1 MFEKEQAGFNLLK
14 SKDVYAILD
23 GDTSFRSDA
32 LDEEVSLPYQSGPKL
47 VEVLNKF
54 GIDASYGSSSRW
66 MYVEA
71 LLEHCIENNRVSNM
85 LAYFFNLER
94 FQKEFSG
101 LTPEEIK
108 RRHAAIV
115 EGAIAAIN
123 SMLFFGGHELRC
135 FGNNYV
141 ITSVDDV
148 PAMSIPSINTID
160 RSYIKDM
167 ANRAQE
173 DIELGNFDSALTKAR
188 TLLEEVFCWAI
199 ERKGEQ
205 PSSSGDVGKMFSQVK
220 CLYNIH
226 ADKTM
231 DRRICDLVNGL
242 NKIVD
247 SIGQMR
253 NKQGDAHG
261 VGASRVNIE
270 DYHARLAVNAAANVA
285 DFVLSV
291 VHRAERDRH

>member
-1 MFEKEQAGFNLLK
+1 MLKSEQVGFNLLK
-14 SKDVYAILD
+14 TKDVYAILD
-23 GDTSFRSDA
+23 GDKSFRSDA
-32 LDEEVSLPYQSGPKL
+32 LDEDVSLPYQSGPML

-54 GIDASYGSSSRW
+54 GIDATYDSSSRW
-66 MYVEA
+66 MYVNV
-71 LLEHCIENNRVSNM
+71 LLEHCIENNRVSDM
-85 LAYFFNLER
+85 LAYFFSLER
-94 FQKEFSG
+94 FQNDFYG

-108 RRHAAIV
+108 RRHGAVV

-123 SMLFFGGHELRC
+123 SVLFFGGHELRC

-141 ITSVDDV
+141 IVSVDDV
-148 PAMSIPSINTID
+148 PEMSIPSINTID

-167 ANRAQE
+167 AERAQE

-199 ERKGEQ
+199 ERKGVQ
-205 PSSSGDVGKMFSQVK
+205 PSSSGDVGKLFSQVK

-226 ADKTM
+226 ADRTM

-253 NKQGDAHG
+253 NKQAMLT
-261 VGASRVNIE
+261 E
-270 DYHARLAVNAAANVA
+270 W
-285 DFVLSV
+285 
-291 VHRAERDRH
+291 VHQG

>member
-1 MFEKEQAGFNLLK
+1 MFKKEQAGFNLLK

-71 LLEHCIENNRVSNM
+71 LLEHCIENNRVSDM
-85 LAYFFNLER
+85 LAYFFNLAR

-141 ITSVDDV
+141 IQSMTCPRCLFLQSTRLTVLILKIW
-148 PAMSIPSINTID
+148 PIEPRKILNLGISI
-160 RSYIKDM
+160 
-167 ANRAQE
+167 
-173 DIELGNFDSALTKAR
+173 ALSLKR
-188 TLLEEVFCWAI
+188 EH
-199 ERKGEQ
+199 
-205 PSSSGDVGKMFSQVK
+205 
-220 CLYNIH
+220 Y
-226 ADKTM
+226 
-231 DRRICDLVNGL
+231 
-242 NKIVD
+242 
-247 SIGQMR
+247 
-253 NKQGDAHG
+253 
-261 VGASRVNIE
+261 
-270 DYHARLAVNAAANVA
+270 
-285 DFVLSV
+285 
-291 VHRAERDRH
+291 

>member
-1 MFEKEQAGFNLLK
+1 MGHGKPPPRRCGK
-14 SKDVYAILD
+14 GYRTGRYSKPIVAPRARGKKLRR
-23 GDTSFRSDA
+23 GGG
-32 LDEEVSLPYQSGPKL
+32 GPQWL
-47 VEVLNKF
+47 SHIVF
-54 GIDASYGSSSRW
+54 S
-66 MYVEA
+66 
-71 LLEHCIENNRVSNM
+71 
-85 LAYFFNLER
+85 LER
-94 FQKEFSG
+94 FQNDFYG

-108 RRHAAIV
+108 RRHGAVV

-123 SMLFFGGHELRC
+123 SVLFFGGHELRC

-141 ITSVDDV
+141 IVSVDDV
-148 PAMSIPSINTID
+148 PEMSIPSINTID

-167 ANRAQE
+167 AERAQE

-199 ERKGEQ
+199 ERKGMQ
-205 PSSSGDVGKMFSQVK
+205 PSSSGDAGKLFSQVK

-226 ADKTM
+226 ADRTM

-291 VHRAERDRH
+291 VHRAERNGH

>member
-1 MFEKEQAGFNLLK
+1 MLKSEQVGFNLLK
-14 SKDVYAILD
+14 TKDVYAILD
-23 GDTSFRSDA
+23 GDKSFRSDA
-32 LDEEVSLPYQSGPKL
+32 LDEDVSLPYQSGPML

-54 GIDASYGSSSRW
+54 GIDATYDSSSRW
-66 MYVEA
+66 MYVNV
-71 LLEHCIENNRVSNM
+71 LLEHCIENNRVSDM
-85 LAYFFNLER
+85 LAYFFSLER
-94 FQKEFSG
+94 FQNDFYG

-108 RRHAAIV
+108 RRHGAVV

-123 SMLFFGGHELRC
+123 SVLFFGGHELRC

-141 ITSVDDV
+141 IVSVDDV
-148 PAMSIPSINTID
+148 PEMSIPSINTID

-167 ANRAQE
+167 AERAQE

-199 ERKGEQ
+199 ERKGVQ
-205 PSSSGDVGKMFSQVK
+205 PSSSGDVGKLFSQVK

-226 ADKTM
+226 ADSTM

-291 VHRAERDRH
+291 VHRAERNGH

>member
-1 MFEKEQAGFNLLK
+1 
-14 SKDVYAILD
+14 
-23 GDTSFRSDA
+23 
-32 LDEEVSLPYQSGPKL
+32 
-47 VEVLNKF
+47 
-54 GIDASYGSSSRW
+54 
-66 MYVEA
+66 
-71 LLEHCIENNRVSNM
+71 M
-85 LAYFFNLER
+85 LAYFFNLAR

-115 EGAIAAIN
+115 EGAIAAVN
-123 SMLFFGGHELRC
+123 SILFFGGHELRC

-291 VHRAERDRH
+291 VHRAERNGH

>member
-47 VEVLNKF
+47 VEMLNKF

-71 LLEHCIENNRVSNM
+71 LLEHCIENNRVSDM
-85 LAYFFNLER
+85 LAYFFNLAR
-94 FQKEFSG
+94 FQKEFSS

-115 EGAIAAIN
+115 EGAIAAVN
-123 SMLFFGGHELRC
+123 SILFFGGHELRC

-291 VHRAERDRH
+291 VHRAERNGH

>member
-71 LLEHCIENNRVSNM
+71 LLEHCIENNRVSDM
-85 LAYFFNLER
+85 LAYFFNLAR
-94 FQKEFSG
+94 FQKEFSR

>member
-54 GIDASYGSSSRW
+54 GIDVSYGSSSRW
-66 MYVEA
+66 MYVKA
-71 LLEHCIENNRVSNM
+71 LLEHCIENNRVSDM
-85 LAYFFNLER
+85 LAYFFSLAR

-141 ITSVDDV
+141 ITSVDDM

-173 DIELGNFDSALTKAR
+173 DIELGNFDSALAKAR

-205 PSSSGDVGKMFSQVK
+205 SSSSGDVGKMFSQVK

-291 VHRAERDRH
+291 VHRAERNGH

>member
-54 GIDASYGSSSRW
+54 GIDVSYGSSSRW
-66 MYVEA
+66 MYVKA
-71 LLEHCIENNRVSNM
+71 LLEHCIENNRVSDM
-85 LAYFFNLER
+85 LAYFFSLAR

-141 ITSVDDV
+141 ITSVDDM

-205 PSSSGDVGKMFSQVK
+205 SSSSGDVGKMFSQVK

-242 NKIVD
+242 NIIVD

-253 NKQGDAHG
+253 NKQGDTHG

-291 VHRAERDRH
+291 VHRAERNGH

>member
-1 MFEKEQAGFNLLK
+1 MFEKEQAGFNFLK

-23 GDTSFRSDA
+23 GYTSFRSDA

-71 LLEHCIENNRVSNM
+71 LLEHCIENNRVSDM
-85 LAYFFNLER
+85 LAYFFNLAR

-108 RRHAAIV
+108 RRHAVIV

-123 SMLFFGGHELRC
+123 SILFFGGHELRC

-199 ERKGEQ
+199 ERKGER

>member
-1 MFEKEQAGFNLLK
+1 MFGKEQAGFNLLK

-66 MYVEA
+66 MYVEV
-71 LLEHCIENNRVSNM
+71 LLEHCIENNRVSDM
-85 LAYFFNLER
+85 LSYFFGLER
-94 FQKEFSG
+94 FQKDFSG
-101 LTPEEIK
+101 LTQEEIK

-115 EGAIAAIN
+115 EGAMAAIN
-123 SMLFFGGHELRC
+123 SILFFGGHELRC

-141 ITSVDDV
+141 IAPVDDV
-148 PAMSIPSINTID
+148 PAMSVPSINTID

-173 DIELGNFDSALTKAR
+173 DIVLGNYDSALTKAR

-291 VHRAERDRH
+291 VHRAERNGH

>member
-1 MFEKEQAGFNLLK
+1 M
-14 SKDVYAILD
+14 
-23 GDTSFRSDA
+23 
-32 LDEEVSLPYQSGPKL
+32 L
-47 VEVLNKF
+47 VETLNKF
-54 GIDASYGSSSRW
+54 GIDATYDSSSRW
-66 MYVEA
+66 MYVNV
-71 LLEHCIENNRVSNM
+71 LLEHCIENNRVSDM
-85 LAYFFNLER
+85 LAYFFSLER
-94 FQKEFSG
+94 FKNDFCG

-108 RRHAAIV
+108 RRHGAVV

-123 SMLFFGGHELRC
+123 SVLFFGGHELRC

-141 ITSVDDV
+141 IVSVDDV
-148 PAMSIPSINTID
+148 PEMSIPSINTID

-167 ANRAQE
+167 ADRAQD

-247 SIGQMR
+247 SIAQMR

-291 VHRAERDRH
+291 VHRAERNGH

>member
-54 GIDASYGSSSRW
+54 GIDVSYGSSSRW
-66 MYVEA
+66 MYVKA
-71 LLEHCIENNRVSNM
+71 LLEHCIENNRVSDM
-85 LAYFFNLER
+85 LAYFFSLAR

-115 EGAIAAIN
+115 EGAIVAIN

-141 ITSVDDV
+141 ITSVDDM

-205 PSSSGDVGKMFSQVK
+205 SSSSGDVGKMFSQVK

-291 VHRAERDRH
+291 VHRAERNGH

>member
-54 GIDASYGSSSRW
+54 GIDVSYGSSSRW
-66 MYVEA
+66 MYVKA
-71 LLEHCIENNRVSNM
+71 LLEHCIENNRVSDM
-85 LAYFFNLER
+85 LAYFFSLAR

-108 RRHAAIV
+108 RRH
-115 EGAIAAIN
+115 
-123 SMLFFGGHELRC
+123 ELRC

-141 ITSVDDV
+141 ITSVDDM

-205 PSSSGDVGKMFSQVK
+205 SSSSGDVGKMFSQVK

-291 VHRAERDRH
+291 VHRAERNGH

>member
-160 RSYIKDM
+160 RTYIKDM

>member
-23 GDTSFRSDA
+23 GDTSFRSDT

-115 EGAIAAIN
+115 ESAIAAIN

>member
-54 GIDASYGSSSRW
+54 GIDVSYGSSSRW
-66 MYVEA
+66 MYVKA
-71 LLEHCIENNRVSNM
+71 LLEHCIENNRVSDM
-85 LAYFFNLER
+85 LAYFFSLAR

-141 ITSVDDV
+141 ITSVDDM

-205 PSSSGDVGKMFSQVK
+205 SSSSGDVGKMFSQVK

-242 NKIVD
+242 NIIVD

-291 VHRAERDRH
+291 VHRAERNGH

>member
-54 GIDASYGSSSRW
+54 GIDASYDSSSRW
-66 MYVEA
+66 MYVEV
-71 LLEHCIENNRVSNM
+71 LLEHCIENNRVSDM
-85 LAYFFNLER
+85 LSYFFGLER
-94 FQKEFSG
+94 FQKDFSG
-101 LTPEEIK
+101 LTQEEIK

-115 EGAIAAIN
+115 EGAMAATN
-123 SMLFFGGHELRC
+123 SILFFGGHELRC

-141 ITSVDDV
+141 IVSVDDV
-148 PAMSIPSINTID
+148 PEMSIPSINTID

-173 DIELGNFDSALTKAR
+173 DIILGNFDSALTKAR

-205 PSSSGDVGKMFSQVK
+205 PSSSGDAGNLFSQVK

-226 ADKTM
+226 ADRTM

>member
-1 MFEKEQAGFNLLK
+1 MFEKEQAGFNFLK

-71 LLEHCIENNRVSNM
+71 LLEHCIENNRVSDM
-85 LAYFFNLER
+85 LAYFFNLAR

-108 RRHAAIV
+108 RRHAVIV

-123 SMLFFGGHELRC
+123 SILFFGGHELRC

-199 ERKGEQ
+199 ERKGER

-220 CLYNIH
+220 CLYNLH

>member
-54 GIDASYGSSSRW
+54 GIDASYDSSSRW
-66 MYVEA
+66 MYVEV
-71 LLEHCIENNRVSNM
+71 LLEHCIENNRVSDM
-85 LAYFFNLER
+85 LSYFFGLER
-94 FQKEFSG
+94 FQKDFSG
-101 LTPEEIK
+101 LTQEEIK

-115 EGAIAAIN
+115 EGAMAAIN
-123 SMLFFGGHELRC
+123 SILFFGGHELRY

-141 ITSVDDV
+141 IASVDDV
-148 PAMSIPSINTID
+148 PAMSVPSINTID

-173 DIELGNFDSALTKAR
+173 DIILGNFDSALTKAR

-291 VHRAERDRH
+291 VHRAERNGH

>member
-1 MFEKEQAGFNLLK
+1 MFEKDQAGFNLLK

-160 RSYIKDM
+160 RTYIKDM

>member
-1 MFEKEQAGFNLLK
+1 
-14 SKDVYAILD
+14 
-23 GDTSFRSDA
+23 
-32 LDEEVSLPYQSGPKL
+32 
-47 VEVLNKF
+47 
-54 GIDASYGSSSRW
+54 

-71 LLEHCIENNRVSNM
+71 LLEHCIENNRVSDM
-85 LAYFFNLER
+85 LADFFNLAR
-94 FQKEFSG
+94 FQKEFSV

-108 RRHAAIV
+108 QRHTAIV

-205 PSSSGDVGKMFSQVK
+205 HSSRGDLGKMFSQVK

-291 VHRAERDRH
+291 VHRAERNGH